1 MMSAVSSEA
10 IPRAATMAGCPGKAT
25 AVATSTTGLTA
36 GAASM
41 KVSAAAP
48 ATPSPNSRRAT
59 GTDPHSQPGSAA
71 PEIPAARIAAP
82 VRFGSQRARRS
93 GDTNTAISPLTT
105 TPRPKNGSA

>member
-1 MMSAVSSEA
+1 
-10 IPRAATMAGCPGKAT
+10 
-25 AVATSTTGLTA
+25 
-36 GAASM
+36 M

-71 PEIPAARIAAP
+71 PETPAARIATP
-82 VRFGSQRARRS
+82 VRFDSQRASRS